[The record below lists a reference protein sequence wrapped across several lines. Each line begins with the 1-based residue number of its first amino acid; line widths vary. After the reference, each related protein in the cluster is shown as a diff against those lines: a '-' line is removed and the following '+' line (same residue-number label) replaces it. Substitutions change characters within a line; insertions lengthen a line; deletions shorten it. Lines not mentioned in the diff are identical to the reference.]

1 MSYKRLFAVTLP
13 ALAAV
18 VLTPQLPVF
27 AQAASDGDTYV
38 HAKLVTRGKHAT
50 PIAGN
55 GTVVIQV
62 FVKADGSF
70 KVQRVIKT
78 TNKADDAA
86 AMEIASSST
95 YKPAT
100 RNGKATAE
108 FYSFTMKFNGSEI
121 DAGDPQV
128 TSTDLRRILGM
139 INANN
144 FQGAQP
150 LAKAYVAANPT
161 DQSGQALLGVA
172 DSYLKDYAGAVA
184 AFDAAGTVPQNYK
197 AAALESYVNY
207 ANDAYTAKNYD
218 ASIAAAKHALA
229 LGSGPGIYNILGNAE
244 YGKGNMA
251 AAVEDLEK
259 AVAGI
264 KSDPKVDSKSLVRVE
279 VNLIGAY
286 SANGQNDKAQA
297 LAKQVL
303 AVDPTAPVQS
313 LLVNPVAEKA
323 KALARDKKFVEAAN
337 LLDSAAASSPSK
349 DASLVLYGLA
359 ANYAESGEKPDW
371 KLGKSLADKALAIDP
386 NDARANYYVGI
397 AIASEKSLGT
407 VKDALVYLNKADASS
422 KTGTDAE
429 LTKQIEATI
438 KQLSK

>member
-1 MSYKRLFAVTLP
+1 MSFKRLLALSFPAIAAATLS
-13 ALAAV
+13 
-18 VLTPQLPVF
+18 PQLPAF

-38 HAKLVTRGKHAT
+38 HAKLVTRGKNTT

-62 FVKADGSF
+62 YVKSDGSF
-70 KVQRVIKT
+70 KVQKVIKT
-78 TNKADDAA
+78 TNAGDDAA
-86 AMEIASSST
+86 AREIANSSR

-108 FYSFTMKFNGSEI
+108 FYSFTMKFNGSET
-121 DAGDPQV
+121 DAGEPQV
-128 TSTDLRRILGM
+128 TGTDLRRILGM

-161 DQSGQALLGVA
+161 DQNGQALLGVA
-172 DSYLKDYAGAVA
+172 DSFLNDHAGAVT
-184 AFDAAGTVPQNYK
+184 AFDAAGTIPEKYK
-197 AAALESYVNY
+197 AAALTSYVNY
-207 ANDAYTAKNYD
+207 SSESYKGKNYD
-218 ASIAAAKHALA
+218 ASISAAKHALT
-229 LGSGPGIYNILGNAE
+229 LGAGSGIYNILGNAE
-244 YGKGNMA
+244 LGKGNTA
-251 AAVEDLEK
+251 EAVADLEK
-259 AVAGI
+259 AVAGL
-264 KSDPKVDSKSLVRVE
+264 KADPKVDSKSLVNVE
-279 VNLIGAY
+279 VNLVGAY
-286 SANGQNDKAQA
+286 SAAGQNDKARA

-303 AVDPTAPVQS
+303 AVDPNAPVQS
-313 LLVNPVAEKA
+313 ILANMVAA
-323 KALARDKKFVEAAN
+323 QALALARDKKFIEAAN
-337 LLDSAAASSPSK
+337 LLDTAAASSTK
-349 DASLVLYGLA
+349 DVSLQFYGLA

-371 KLGKSLADKALAIDP
+371 KLGKTLADKALAIAP
-386 NDARANYYVGI
+386 NDARANYYSGI

-407 VKDALVYLNKADASS
+407 VKDALVYLNKADASA